1 MNRLD
6 PAHPFNDDN
15 DDDDL
20 YVTMMYQYYM
30 DNVLQPDPAPLLT
43 RRAALNRDR
52 EEGHRR
58 LVNDYFAENCVYQ
71 PSNFKR
77 RFRLRKNVFQMIA
90 NAMEA
95 RYEFFQMRY
104 DARGKRGF
112 TGLQKC
118 VAAIKLMAI
127 GESPDSVDDYMRMS
141 ERTARESL
149 YLLAGGVVETFGDQY
164 LRKPSLHDM
173 QQLYAAHEER
183 HGFPGML
190 RSIDCT
196 HWQMEKLLC
205 GVERPVFERSS
216 WSAFIGKAPDAPFT
230 VNGNEYKFGYYLTDG
245 IYPQYSTFVKA
256 FRHPID
262 PRDKYFKRRQE
273 GARKDIE
280 RAFGVLKSK
289 WHIVEHAARPYELDT
304 LRYIMYAWTSEYLY
318 RVVDIQDQRKHKQLR
333 EDLADYIYIG
343 HEDEDE

>member
-30 DNVLQPDPAPLLT
+30 DNVLQPDLAPLLT
-43 RRAALNRDR
+43 RRVALNRDR

-58 LVNDYFAENCVYQ
+58 LVNDYFAENGVYQ
-71 PSNFKR
+71 PSDFKR
-77 RFRLRKNVFQMIA
+77 RFRLRKNVFQRVA

-118 VAAIKLMAI
+118 VAAIKLMAM

-141 ERTARESL
+141 ERIARESL
-149 YLLAGGVVETFGDQY
+149 YLLARGVVETFGDQY

-173 QQLYAAHEER
+173 QQLYVAHEER
-183 HGFPGML
+183 HGFP
-190 RSIDCT
+190 
-196 HWQMEKLLC
+196 
-205 GVERPVFERSS
+205 
-216 WSAFIGKAPDAPFT
+216 GKAPDAPFT

-273 GARKDIE
+273 GARKDVE

-304 LRYIMYAWTSEYLY
+304 LRYIMYACIIMHNMVVEDKGRNIATYSPTEPRHVQFQPGTSH
-318 RVVDIQDQRKHKQLR
+318 RMVDIQDQRKHKQLR
-333 EDLADYIYIG
+333 EDLADYIYVG

>member
-1 MNRLD
+1 
-6 PAHPFNDDN
+6 
-15 DDDDL
+15 
-20 YVTMMYQYYM
+20 MYHYYT
-30 DNVLQPDPAPLLT
+30 NSLLQPDPTPLLT
-43 RRAALNRDR
+43 RHAALNRDR

-71 PSNFKR
+71 PSDFKK
-77 RFRLRKNVFQMIA
+77 RFCLRKNVFERIA

-95 RYEFFQMRY
+95 RYEFFQMRH

-112 TGLQKC
+112 IGLQKC
-118 VAAIKLMAI
+118 VAAIKLMAM
-127 GESPDSVDDYMRMS
+127 GESPDSVDDYMRIF

-149 YLLAGGVVETFGDQY
+149 YLLARGVVETFGDRY

-183 HGFPGML
+183 HGFPGSNNDGNVL
-190 RSIDCT
+190 DQSPIFDD
-196 HWQMEKLLC
+196 LL
-205 GVERPVFERSS
+205 S
-216 WSAFIGKAPDAPFT
+216 GKALDAPFT

-262 PRDKYFKRRQE
+262 PKDKYFKRRQE
-273 GARKDIE
+273 GARKDVK

-289 WHIVEHAARPYELDT
+289 
-304 LRYIMYAWTSEYLY
+304 
-318 RVVDIQDQRKHKQLR
+318 
-333 EDLADYIYIG
+333 
-343 HEDEDE
+343 